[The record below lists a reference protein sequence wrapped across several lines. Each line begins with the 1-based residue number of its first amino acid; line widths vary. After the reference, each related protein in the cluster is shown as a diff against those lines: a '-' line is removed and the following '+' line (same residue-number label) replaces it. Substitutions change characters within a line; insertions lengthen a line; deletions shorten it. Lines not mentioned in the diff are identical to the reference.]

1 MKDKKA
7 RMAAMQVSMWLS
19 RQTTLRKSTVTQ
31 KGVATVKLLIKRRKP
46 QKGALV
52 AVKQRESRKGD
63 DMVAESRVL
72 IRGRGRK
79 EKVGRTTRR
88 CCCQLT

>member
-1 MKDKKA
+1 MMEQKA

-46 QKGALV
+46 RKGALV

-63 DMVAESRVL
+63 DMVAESRAL